1 MTVVMEINAGMYDW
15 GWGAVCTVP
24 GSMAIVL
31 LVNIMEEIIY
41 SQLYID
47 KNRKQKKK
55 KRSIGYLKSTVNSQE
70 TLNWLF
76 TVNCD

>member
-1 MTVVMEINAGMYDW
+1 M
-15 GWGAVCTVP
+15 CTVP

-47 KNRKQKKK
+47 KNRKKKK
-55 KRSIGYLKSTVNSQE
+55 KNVRLAI
-70 TLNWLF
+70 
-76 TVNCD
+76 